1 MTPALKALL
10 CLCPVAPLSLAHPA
24 IRHTVAHHVAAFA
37 HRYEAPTRAPSPP
50 LDCGIGAAA
59 GLGVTDSIANAG
71 GMGGPVTLS
80 PMPLAIIPSVI
91 ESAPSISFPAG
102 SASAPYVGGGAVPP
116 YGWRPTAPV
125 TVMPVSGVP
134 EVAAWVMML
143 TGFGAVGWR
152 LRVARTRRTRFCGCR
167 NYRC

>member
-24 IRHTVAHHVAAFA
+24 IRHVVAHHVAAFA

-71 GMGGPVTLS
+71 GLGGPVTLS
-80 PMPLAIIPSVI
+80 PVPLAIIPSVTDV
-91 ESAPSISFPAG
+91 APSISFPAG
-102 SASAPYVGGGAVPP
+102 STSAPYIGGGAGGGVPP
-116 YGWRPTAPV
+116 YEWRPTAPV
-125 TVMPVSGVP
+125 TVAPVSGVP
-134 EVAAWVMML
+134 EVAAWAMML

-152 LRVARTRRTRFCGCR
+152 LRVARDRELRA
-167 NYRC
+167 